1 MPKAGL
7 TQTRVLEEAELLAD
21 EVGLQRLTLAALAG
35 RLGVRQ
41 PSLYK
46 HVDGMDGL
54 QRGLTVRAKNDLA
67 NVLARAAIGRERGDA
82 ITAIAHAYRRWA
94 HEHPGRYVAA
104 QRAPAADDA
113 EDLAAS
119 REVVSVVTEVLAG
132 YQLRD
137 DDAIDATR
145 ALRSALH
152 GFVMLELGGGFG
164 LPVSVDRS
172 FERLV
177 RGLVTALSAWSDEQ
191 ATSERQT

>member
-177 RGLVTALSAWSDEQ
+177 RGLVTALSTWSDEQ

>member
-46 HVDGMDGL
+46 HVNGMDGL

-177 RGLVTALSAWSDEQ
+177 RGLVTALSTWSDEQ

>member
-1 MPKAGL
+1 
-7 TQTRVLEEAELLAD
+7 
-21 EVGLQRLTLAALAG
+21 
-35 RLGVRQ
+35 LGVRQ

>member
-7 TQTRVLEEAELLAD
+7 TQSRVLEEAELLAD

-177 RGLVTALSAWSDEQ
+177 RGLVTALSTWSDEQ

>member
-46 HVDGMDGL
+46 HVNGMDGL

-177 RGLVTALSAWSDEQ
+177 RGLVTALSTWSDEQ
-191 ATSERQT
+191 ATSGRQT